1 MKKRSMLSVTVALAI
16 MVWVLAGTSA
26 FADSYEVTVTNLT
39 RGQWFTPIMVASH
52 LKGVSL
58 FTPGQPASDEL
69 ALLAEQGD
77 TGPLTTLL
85 LAMPEVT
92 EVGNSGGL
100 LGPGESVTVTVATAT
115 GFNNISVAAMLIPTN
130 DAFVALNGVRGPTG
144 LFPIF
149 GS

>member
-85 LAMPEVT
+85 LAMPEVM

-100 LGPGESVTVTVATAT
+100 LGPGESVTVDRGNRHRIQQYQCSGHAY
-115 GFNNISVAAMLIPTN
+115 SYKRCLCCPQRSPRTN
-130 DAFVALNGVRGPTG
+130 GP
-144 LFPIF
+144 LPHLW
-149 GS
+149 